1 MDKLKNKKH
10 QSHNALSNFKKDI
23 EPLECKRCGTCCKK
37 GGPCFHIEDKMLIEK
52 GLILIKYLYT
62 IREGELAYD
71 NIKECLIPVT
81 SDLIKIK
88 GQSDSWECIFFDGN
102 DNSCKIYDKRPVECR
117 VLKCWDTREIEQ
129 IYFKNRLAR
138 KDLVSI
144 IEGLWDLIE
153 DHQSR
158 CSYDKIKHFV
168 KELDGEKK
176 NEAIEGIYDI
186 LIYDDSIRELVV
198 KKGKMD
204 PENLDFLFGRPIVAT
219 IRMFGLKVKKK
230 DGKYVTT
237 QVHGSRVHGSRLE
250 SDED

>member
-1 MDKLKNKKH
+1 MDNLKNKAH
-10 QSHNALSNFKKDI
+10 QGDNASLI
-23 EPLECKRCGTCCKK
+23 ETMECKRCGTCCKK

-52 GLILIKYLYT
+52 GVILIKYLYT

-71 NIKECLIPVT
+71 NIKERLISVN

-88 GQSDSWECIFFDGN
+88 SKNNSRECIFFGEK
-102 DNSCKIYDKRPVECR
+102 DNSCRIYDNRPVECR

-129 IYFKNRLAR
+129 IYFKNRLIR
-138 KDLVSI
+138 KDLLYKV
-144 IEGLWDLIE
+144 EGLWSLIE

-176 NEAIEGIYDI
+176 NKAIQGIYDI
-186 LIYDDSIRELVV
+186 LIYDDSIRKLIV

-204 PENLDFLFGRPIVAT
+204 PENLDFLFGRPVVAT
-219 IRMFGLKVKKK
+219 IRMFGLKAEKKN
-230 DGKYVTT
+230 DKYYLS
-237 QVHGSRVHGSRLE
+237 HR
-250 SDED
+250 